1 MLSSVLEEHGL
12 TPTDI
17 DEATEEAL
25 GHMFQVLA
33 RAWAGGFTTKSTFAR
48 NAASIIAIAATEN
61 LITTK
66 LTDELW
72 GNRWLITSD
81 GLTFLK
87 ELEEDAIS

>member
-1 MLSSVLEEHGL
+1 MLSSALEEHGL
-12 TPTDI
+12 TPTEI
-17 DEATEEAL
+17 EEATEVAL

-48 NAASIIAIAATEN
+48 DAASMVAIAATEN

-72 GNRWLITSD
+72 GNRWLITAD
-81 GLTFLK
+81 GLSFLK

>member
-1 MLSSVLEEHGL
+1 
-12 TPTDI
+12 
-17 DEATEEAL
+17 
-25 GHMFQVLA
+25 MFQVLA

-48 NAASIIAIAATEN
+48 DAASMVAIAATEN

-72 GNRWLITSD
+72 GNRWLITAD
-81 GLTFLK
+81 GLSFLK